1 MQAYVV
7 WFIAAF
13 LLIGAELMA
22 GTFYLLVIG
31 LGLAGGGAVALAG
44 FGEPA
49 QITAAALIAVVGIVI
64 LRTTR
69 AGAMLRRSSP
79 EVPADVGQPV
89 QVVERRADGSLRV
102 SYRGS
107 QWDAEPEGPLPE
119 AAAGGVLYIRALR
132 GTKLIVA
139 AQPA

>member
-1 MQAYVV
+1 MQAYVI

-13 LLIGAELMA
+13 VLIGAELMA

-31 LGLAGGGAVALAG
+31 LGLAGGGVAALAG
-44 FGEPA
+44 LGEA
-49 QITAAALIAVVGIVI
+49 GQIVAAALIAVAGIII

-69 AGAMLRRSSP
+69 AGASLRRSGP

-89 QVVERRADGSLRV
+89 QVVERRPDGSLRV
-102 SYRGS
+102 NYRGS
-107 QWDAEPEGPLPE
+107 QWDAEPEGPLD